1 MHTLKPAVQTRIF
14 FQFLQGFFH
23 DAGSAGIW
31 CQLYAHAIFFYPVG
45 EIGGKEPKLTS
56 PAFELE
62 QYTLYRFLSGI
73 KTFNG

>member
-23 DAGSAGIW
+23 DTGGAGIGR
-31 CQLYAHAIFFYPVG
+31 QLNPHAIFFNPVW
-45 EIGGKEPKLTS
+45 EIRGKEPKLTN

-62 QYTLYRFLSGI
+62 
-73 KTFNG
+73 